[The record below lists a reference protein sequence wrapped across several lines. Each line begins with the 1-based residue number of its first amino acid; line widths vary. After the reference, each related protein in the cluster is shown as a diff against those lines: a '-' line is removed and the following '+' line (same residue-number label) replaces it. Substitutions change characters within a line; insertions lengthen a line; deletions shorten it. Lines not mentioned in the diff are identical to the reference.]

1 MKPNNRD
8 HSVKVFIVAFAV
20 FLSLGIRVL
29 GQGCTSNPIVCENAL
44 TGNVGTEWDV
54 GVGDAS
60 IQGFAT
66 DISVNRGQTV
76 TFKINTI
83 AAAYRID
90 IYRLGDHAG
99 RGARK
104 VATINPSVS
113 LPQIQPTCLRDPATG
128 LVDCGNWAASAS
140 WVITFECHLGS
151 LRRQT
156 GPNGHKRGQS
166 HHIHCARRH
175 RAIRYPFSD
184 VRHDMAC
191 L

>member
-1 MKPNNRD
+1 MKTLLLPPPCVDVKNGPKRDYCLPILGAFGDISSTNNRD

-54 GVGDAS
+54 GIGDAS

-90 IYRLGDHAG
+90 IYRLGYYAG

-104 VATINPSVS
+104 VATVNPSVS

-140 WVITFECHLGS
+140 WVY
-151 LRRQT
+151 LRMPPREFT
-156 GPNGHKRGQS
+156 SPN
-166 HHIHCARRH
+166 
-175 RAIRYPFSD
+175 
-184 VRHDMAC
+184 
-191 L
+191 